1 MRDCRLTL
9 GLPQSGEIKSGDVLL
24 SVGGEACS
32 GLNRKTVT
40 RLLQGDEGSRVKLE
54 IERKGFVGVLT
65 VEGIRTKCA

>member
-1 MRDCRLTL
+1 M
-9 GLPQSGEIKSGDVLL
+9 